1 MAIRPAR
8 TLRRIESQPWSRYS
22 RKVMKK
28 NFIKAMPHKHLVRQ
42 MMGKG
47 SYETAPQMYEYAV
60 LLVAKDS
67 YKHRDNALEAFRKT
81 VNNHM
86 EKRMAGKYLFVIYP
100 YPHWVVRENKMLSG
114 AGADRLQKG
123 MRRAFGKPTHRAA
136 PIYEGE
142 AVAVIFVNGKS
153 GVEEAK
159 EAFRKGKTKLS
170 GSWKVVVVPA
180 SQVDEVRTG

>member
-8 TLRRIESQPWSRYS
+8 TLRRIESQPWSRFS
-22 RKVMKK
+22 RRVMKK
-28 NFIKAMPHKHLVRQ
+28 NYIKAMPHKHLVRQ

-47 SYETAPQMYEYAV
+47 NIETAPEMYEYAV
-60 LLVAKDS
+60 VLVAQDS

-86 EKRMAGKYLFVIYP
+86 EKKMAGKYLFVIFP

-142 AVAVIFVNGKS
+142 AVAAIFVNGKA

-159 EAFRKGKTKLS
+159 EAFRKGKNKLS
-170 GSWKVVVVPA
+170 GSWKVYAVKA
-180 SQVDEVRTG
+180 SEALEYR